1 MGKMEVHFTVNGR
14 SEKVTTKV
22 GRTLL
27 HVLRDD
33 IGLKGAKEACGQGDC
48 GACVVVMDGRAVN
61 ACLVLAVQAE
71 GAEIL
76 TVEGL
81 AVKGELHSLQKHFIE
96 RWAIQCG
103 YCTPGMLMSAYAL
116 LLENADPSPD
126 DVREAIS
133 GNLCRCTSYEEIVE
147 AVSCAAV
154 ELSSEEAE
162 EVQHA

>member
-1 MGKMEVHFTVNGR
+1 MGKIEVHFTVNGR
-14 SEKVTTKV
+14 TETITTEV
-22 GRTLL
+22 GCSLL

-33 IGLKGAKEACGQGDC
+33 LELKGAKEACGQGDC

-81 AVKGELHSLQKHFIE
+81 AGKGKLHPLQEQFIA
-96 RWAIQCG
+96 RWAFQCG

-116 LLENADPSPD
+116 LLEKADPSPD
-126 DVREAIS
+126 EIREAIS

-147 AVSCAAV
+147 AVGAAAT
-154 ELSSEEAE
+154 ELSSARVKESD
-162 EVQHA
+162 HA